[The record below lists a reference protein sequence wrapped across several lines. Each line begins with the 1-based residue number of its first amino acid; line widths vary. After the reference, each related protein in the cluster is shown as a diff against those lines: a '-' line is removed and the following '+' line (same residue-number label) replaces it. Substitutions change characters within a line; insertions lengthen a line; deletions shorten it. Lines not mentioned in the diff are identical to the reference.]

1 MRFSN
6 NWAAKLGAMIALL
19 VLGVTA
25 QAATTLKIATLSPEG
40 TGWMIELR
48 QAAKSIRERTKD
60 QVKLKIY
67 PGGVMGDDKA
77 VLRKLRVGQL
87 HGAAMTSGGVMQPY
101 PDIAL
106 YNLPLVFRDSSE
118 VDYVRARLDEKL
130 MAGLREQKFVG
141 FGLAEVGFAY
151 PMMKDA
157 VTSVASFQ
165 DRRVWAPDND
175 PGALK
180 AYSSFNITPIPLP
193 IADVLTGLQT
203 GLIDSIGSPPIGA
216 IALQWH
222 TQVDYALELPL
233 MYVYGL
239 FAITERAFSR
249 MDESEQA
256 IVTEELSAAVAR
268 VDAASRKDNEAAN
281 QALVDQGLQWLQPSN
296 AERAEWYSIADGAN
310 QRLKANEYVSEA
322 MFDEL
327 MALLQ
332 EYRSAQ
338 NANP

>member
-1 MRFSN
+1 MVLLFSV
-6 NWAAKLGAMIALL
+6 G
-19 VLGVTA
+19 A

-48 QAAKSIRERTKD
+48 KAAKNIRQRTND
-60 QVKLKIY
+60 EVKLKIY

-87 HGAAMTSGGVMQPY
+87 HGAAMTSGGVLQPY

-106 YNLPLVFRDSSE
+106 YNLPLVFRNAEE

-130 MAGLREQKFVG
+130 MAGLRENKFVG

-151 PMMKDA
+151 PMMKDPITA
-157 VTSVASFQ
+157 VDQFQ
-165 DRRVWAPDND
+165 NRRVWAPDND

-180 AYSSFNITPIPLP
+180 AYASFNISPVPLP

-203 GLIDSIGSPPIGA
+203 GLIDTIGSPSIGA

-239 FAITERAFSR
+239 FALTERAFNR
-249 MDESEQA
+249 MDEAEQA
-256 IVTEELSAAVAR
+256 IVTEELEAAVAR
-268 VDAASRKDNEAAN
+268 VDAMSRKDNVAADK
-281 QALVDQGLQWLQPSN
+281 ALQSTGLQWLQPSDE
-296 AERAEWYSIADGAN
+296 ERRQWYAMADEAN
-310 QRLKANEYVSEA
+310 LKLKANAYVSAE

-327 MALLQ
+327 MTLLG
-332 EYRSAQ
+332 EYRSGAVTE
-338 NANP
+338 P